1 MLEDVLIR
9 MQDQTDLQP
18 LLGALLPTIISGLV
32 TALETTRE
40 ASREHSR
47 GPPAQLNKLVPLIN
61 NLILKV
67 QTEPIPGRTSCCA
80 CLPVTNNISSIWT
93 CPANFI
99 SGTENS
105 GCHCRRCRVCTLI
118 CSMLSPCQTCQSWP
132 GRSSCWTGSKRGS
145 AFVTS

>member
-40 ASREHSR
+40 ASRMHSR
-47 GPPAQLNKLVPLIN
+47 GPPAQSNKLVPLIN

-67 QTEPIPGRTSCCA
+67 QREPNGCTSCCA
-80 CLPVTNNISSIWT
+80 FLPVTTISV
-93 CPANFI
+93 I
-99 SGTENS
+99 SG
-105 GCHCRRCRVCTLI
+105 V
-118 CSMLSPCQTCQSWP
+118 
-132 GRSSCWTGSKRGS
+132 
-145 AFVTS
+145 V